1 MLTATWKHSL
11 HIKFVLMIEGKIG
24 IEIYFS
30 SLLNTLVQVLYN
42 IKELQKHR
50 IVPEG
55 IPMVTRRAIP
65 PIR

>member
-1 MLTATWKHSL
+1 
-11 HIKFVLMIEGKIG
+11 MIEGKIG